1 MASLWVEPTPFTSH
15 LDEKL
20 RRREPR
26 RAVSVQALERAND
39 SLGTEGI
46 HVAEWAAAEWREP
59 DAEHGANVTVSRRA
73 KHAFLETG
81 RPLFPHAEHPPA
93 LNLVPWQLGSPLT
106 RRQQVVDRRV
116 DTALLAGVVVLVE
129 AALP

>member
-1 MASLWVEPTPFTSH
+1 MATLRVEATAFTSH
-15 LDEKL
+15 LNEKL

-73 KHAFLETG
+73 KHAILETA
-81 RPLFPHAEHPPA
+81 RRFVHHRKHAPA
-93 LNLVPWQLGSPLT
+93 LNLVPWQLGSSLT
-106 RRQQVVDRRV
+106 
-116 DTALLAGVVVLVE
+116 
-129 AALP
+129 